1 MLKSFKDDRADF
13 SQPEWLYSHARSRH
27 ISRPFLRFLLDLG
40 LWSLAVPLAYWLRF
54 DTPWTHTQE
63 LLTYLLLTLPVRV
76 LLIVIARL
84 HYQYWPKTGV
94 RDFSRLAQV
103 TFLGTLIFISV
114 SYLLHSWFPIP
125 RSIPLLDGLL
135 SFMLLGGARIA
146 WRMASER
153 RRGLAVREEQFRVL
167 ILGAGEAGSMIAR
180 EMLRNPETKM
190 IPVGFLDD
198 EPAIQGQ
205 SILGLPVLG
214 KTNDLSRVIHEVEAE
229 EALIAMPSASG
240 DVVRRLVGEIR
251 NAGIRGRTIPGV
263 YEILSGSVSIST
275 IREVNLQDLLRRD
288 PIKLDLI
295 RISDY
300 IEGRTV
306 MVTGAGGSIG
316 SETIRQLVRF
326 RPDHLFLLGRGENSL
341 YEIKKELEWRFP
353 EQSVTTI
360 IGNLQNC
367 KKIRRVFSQYRPEVV
382 FHAAAHKHV
391 SFMEENSDECVFNN
405 MIGTRN
411 LVESSLEYAVRK
423 FVNISTDKAVNPTS
437 IMGASKRIAEF
448 IVGSGSRKAADGCAY
463 VSVRFGNV
471 LGSRGS
477 VVPMFREQIRRGG
490 PVTITHP
497 KMTRYF
503 MTIPEA
509 AQLVLQAA
517 GMSENGSVY
526 VLDMGQPVRI
536 VDLAHD
542 LIRLLGF
549 EPGRDIKIEYTGA
562 SPGEKLHEELL
573 TAEEGVYASRHS
585 KIFVANN
592 TVISDE
598 ELETLLS
605 RLYRFADQGD
615 TQSIRELLYRFFP
628 TMNNSLVHHNH

>member
-1 MLKSFKDDRADF
+1 MFKNSDSTAMN
-13 SQPEWLYSHARSRH
+13 SRL
-27 ISRPFLRFLLDLG
+27 SRPFLRFWLDLG

-54 DTPWTHTQE
+54 DTPWVHTSE
-63 LLTYLLLTLPVRV
+63 LLTYLALTLPIRV
-76 LLIVIARL
+76 SLILIARL
-84 HYQYWPKTGV
+84 HRQYWPKTGV
-94 RDFSRLAQV
+94 RDFGRLAQI
-103 TFLGTLIFISV
+103 IFFSTIVSV
-114 SYLLHSWFPIP
+114 SLSYLVHSWLPIP

-135 SFMLLGGARIA
+135 SFMLLGGARIT
-146 WRMASER
+146 WRMGSER
-153 RRGLAVREEQFRVL
+153 RRGLAVRGEQYRVL

-198 EPAIQGQ
+198 DPTKQGE

-214 KTNDLSRVIHEVEAE
+214 KTTDLSRVIHEVQAE

-263 YEILSGSVSIST
+263 YEILSGAVSIST
-275 IREVNLQDLLRRD
+275 IRDVKLVDLLRRD
-288 PIKLDLI
+288 PIKLDMLQ
-295 RISDY
+295 ISDY

-326 RPDHLFLLGRGENSL
+326 RPGHLFLLGRGENSL
-341 YEIKKELEWRFP
+341 YEIKTELERRFP
-353 EQSVTTI
+353 EQSITTVI
-360 IGNLQNC
+360 ANLQNRE
-367 KKIRRVFSQYRPEVV
+367 KISRVFAEFRPEVV
-382 FHAAAHKHV
+382 FHAGAHKHV
-391 SFMEENSDECVFNN
+391 SFMEENSDECVFGNI
-405 MIGTRN
+405 IGTRN

-423 FVNISTDKAVNPTS
+423 FVNVSTDKAVNPSS

-448 IVGSGSRKAADGCAY
+448 IVESGSRRASDSCAY

-477 VVPMFREQIRRGG
+477 VVPMFQEQIRQGG
-490 PVTITHP
+490 PITITHP

-517 GMSENGSVY
+517 GMGENGKIY
-526 VLDMGQPVRI
+526 ILDMGQPVRI

-542 LIRLLGF
+542 LIRLSGF
-549 EPGRDIKIEYTGA
+549 EPVRDIKIEFTGVK
-562 SPGEKLHEELL
+562 PGEKLHEELL
-573 TAEEGVYASRHS
+573 TAEEGVYTSRHS
-585 KIFVANN
+585 KIFVTNN
-592 TVISDE
+592 AGISDE

-605 RLYRFADQGD
+605 RLYSFADRGD
-615 TQSIRELLYRFFP
+615 KQSIGELLGLFFP
-628 TMNNSLVHHNH
+628 TMNSPVVYQKP